1 MADLLP
7 MWKLSGRDNKI
18 RQWAELGE
26 FQSISHAARRILEL
40 ERDPLGALF
49 FRVYVDPL
57 GEKSDAEIL
66 CRLEY
71 QSEKGFYLLRRAV
84 Q

>member
-1 MADLLP
+1 VTR
-7 MWKLSGRDNKI
+7 WKLRGRDNKI

-26 FQSISHAARRILEL
+26 FQSINDAARRVLEL
-40 ERDPLGALF
+40 ERDPLGEPRGALF
-49 FRVYVDPL
+49 FRVYADPL
-57 GEKSDAEIL
+57 ADKSDAEIL

-71 QSEKGFYLLRRAV
+71 QREKAFYLLQRVV

>member
-1 MADLLP
+1 
-7 MWKLSGRDNKI
+7 MWKLRARDNKI

-26 FQSISHAARRILEL
+26 FQSISDAARRVLEL
-40 ERDPLGALF
+40 ERDPLSALF
-49 FRVYVDPL
+49 FRVYVDPP

-66 CRLEY
+66 RRLEY
-71 QSEKGFYLLRRAV
+71 QSDKGFYLLTRDV

>member
-1 MADLLP
+1 

-26 FQSISHAARRILEL
+26 YQCISDAARHILKL
-40 ERDPLGALF
+40 ESDPHGALF
-49 FRVYVDPL
+49 FRVYADPL
-57 GEKSDAEIL
+57 APKSDAEIL

-71 QSEKGFYLLRRAV
+71 QTDKGFYLLQRVV

>member
-1 MADLLP
+1 
-7 MWKLSGRDNKI
+7 MWKLSARDNKI
-18 RQWAELGE
+18 RQSAELGE
-26 FQSISHAARRILEL
+26 FQNINEAARRVVEL
-40 ERDPLGALF
+40 EGDPLGALF
-49 FRVYVDPL
+49 FRVYVDPP

-71 QSEKGFYLLRRAV
+71 QSDKGFYLLKRVV

>member
-1 MADLLP
+1 

-26 FQSISHAARRILEL
+26 FQSIAPAARRVLEL
-40 ERDPLGALF
+40 ESDPNGALV
-49 FRVYVDPL
+49 FRVYADPL
-57 GEKSDAEIL
+57 REKSDAEIL

-71 QSEKGFYLLRRAV
+71 QSAKGFYLLQRAV

>member
-1 MADLLP
+1 

-18 RQWAELGE
+18 RQWADLGE
-26 FQSISHAARRILEL
+26 FQINDSARRVLEL
-40 ERDPLGALF
+40 EGDPLGALF
-49 FRVYVDPL
+49 FRIYVDPP
-57 GEKSDAEIL
+57 GDKSDAEIL

-71 QSEKGFYLLRRAV
+71 QSAKGFYLLTRET